1 MAKTILL
8 ILSACFMALV
18 MSRPERELETRLTAR
33 DEELRCFPYGCFG
46 KEEKREALAATE
58 EVEKRDEDHGRW
70 AGQEKMALE
79 KREEEHDIGFPHK
92 HYEEG
97 QEKNALEKREEEHEI
112 NFPHKHYE
120 GGQEKK
126 ALEKR
131 EE

>member
-1 MAKTILL
+1 MG
-8 ILSACFMALV
+8 
-18 MSRPERELETRLTAR
+18 R
-33 DEELRCFPYGCFG
+33 DAHYDSDCNWLMPCGE

-58 EVEKRDEDHGRW
+58 EVEKRNEDHGRWAGQEKMALEKREDHGRW

-97 QEKNALEKREEEHEI
+97 QEKNAVEKREDEHQI

-120 GGQEKK
+120 EG
-126 ALEKR
+126 
-131 EE
+131 